1 MDEKGKSGSF
11 RNVFLIIL
19 VAVLGMA
26 GLRMFSRSRG
36 SFSDWVGRETP
47 DLTMMTIDGEQ
58 VSLSALGDR
67 AVVLVFFAT
76 WCPPCK
82 AEVPNL
88 VKIRNE
94 YADSAV
100 EIIAVS
106 QEGVGELKEFRR
118 EKGINYKVVSVQK
131 NRLPEP
137 YSDVQAIPTTFFID
151 SQGIIQYGGSGYK
164 SYEELKKHVEMV
176 LPAVEAAG

>member
-26 GLRMFSRSRG
+26 GLRMFSRHRG
-36 SFSDWVGRETP
+36 GFSDWVGRETP
-47 DLTMMTIDGEQ
+47 DLTMRTIDGEQ
-58 VSLSALGDR
+58 VSLSELQGR
-67 AVVLVFFAT
+67 GVVLVFFAT

-88 VKIRNE
+88 VRIRKE
-94 YADSAV
+94 YTDSAV
-100 EIIAVS
+100 EGIAIL
-106 QEGVGELKEFRR
+106 QEGVGELKDFRR
-118 EKGINYKVVSVQK
+118 DKGINYKMVSIQK
-131 NRLPEP
+131 NQLPEP

-151 SQGIIQYGGSGYK
+151 SKGVIQYGGAGYK
-164 SYEELKKHVEMV
+164 SYEELKKHIEAV
-176 LPAVEAAG
+176 LPRLITAG